1 MKKFTIQI
9 EKLKTTR
16 FCIFTKTFLN
26 DECPICFD
34 NILPNTR
41 VKFGCNHSLCISC
54 FKEYIIY
61 SEDKKELT
69 CPYCRKSITHIK
81 LLNNK
86 EMDNITTLVNVQQSP
101 LVNVSQSYS
110 ERERRRTYESR
121 FSEIRL
127 YQRRQGQLIVTGSSD
142 ARI

>member
-41 VKFGCNHSLCISC
+41 VKFGCNHSFCISC
-54 FKEYIIY
+54 FKEHIIY
-61 SEDKKELT
+61 SEDKKLLT
-69 CPYCRKSITHIK
+69 CPCCRQTITNIK
-81 LLNNK
+81 LLNKTETN
-86 EMDNITTLVNVQQSP
+86 NITTLVNVQQSP
-101 LVNVSQSYS
+101 LVNVQQSYS
-110 ERERRRTYESR
+110 ERERRRTSELR

-127 YQRRQGQLIVTGSSD
+127 YLRRQGQLIVTSSLD